1 MLKYIYIISEWSSIM
16 KVLCIGDIV
25 GTPGCEMVS
34 SQLKYIIDEH
44 GIDFVIANG
53 ENAATGNG
61 ITEKK
66 AEALIEAGVGVI
78 TLGNHG
84 FEKPDALKLLNN
96 GFPIIRPANLPDS
109 APGNGY
115 IIKEIKGKKI
125 AVINLLGRVFLPP
138 INSPFE
144 KVTSILDKI
153 SAEADFTFVDFHA
166 EATSEKMAMGWFL
179 DGKVTGVFGTH
190 THIQTADERILPGK
204 TAYITDIGM
213 TGPYNSVLGMDKEVA
228 LSRFLHLTN
237 KRYETAQGNCT
248 FCGVIIETNDIH
260 ATSIKR
266 IFIK

>member
-1 MLKYIYIISEWSSIM
+1 M

-25 GTPGCEMVS
+25 GTPGCEMVH
-34 SQLKYIIDEH
+34 SQLKYIIDEYD
-44 GIDFVIANG
+44 IDFVIANG

-61 ITEKK
+61 ITQQK
-66 AEALIEAGVGVI
+66 AEALVEAGVDVI

-84 FEKPDALKLLNN
+84 FEKPDATKLLNS

-109 APGNGY
+109 TPGNGY
-115 IIKEIKGKKI
+115 IIKEVKGKKI

-144 KVTSILDKI
+144 KAAAILDEI
-153 SAEADFTFVDFHA
+153 SSEADFSFVDFHA
-166 EATSEKMAMGWFL
+166 EATSEKMAMGWYL
-179 DGKVTGVFGTH
+179 DGKVTCVFGTH

-204 TAYITDIGM
+204 TVYITDIGM

-228 LSRFLHLTN
+228 LSRFLNLTN

-248 FCGVIIETNDIH
+248 LCGILVEADGGN
-260 ATSIKR
+260 ATSVKR
-266 IFIK
+266 LFIK